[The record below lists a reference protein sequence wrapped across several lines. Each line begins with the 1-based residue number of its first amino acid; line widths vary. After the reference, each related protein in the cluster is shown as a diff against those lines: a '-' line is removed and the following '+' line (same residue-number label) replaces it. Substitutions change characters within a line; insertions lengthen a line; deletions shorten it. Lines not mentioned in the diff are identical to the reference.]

1 MCDRNIGSPH
11 VGHGRLPTG
20 GLKYAIAA
28 LCVPLTYRREHNW
41 SLGHR
46 RLMPSAVGDVR
57 QCLLIENLSLE
68 RCRKRKALHVR

>member
-1 MCDRNIGSPH
+1 PADW
-11 VGHGRLPTG
+11 
-20 GLKYAIAA
+20 KYAIAA

-68 RCRKRKALHVR
+68 RCRKRKALHVTLGRNLRIAREGESYT